1 MEKDILTR
9 ADIRINTLY
18 ERYSK
23 IVEPKM
29 ALVMACA
36 EGGRPELA
44 DPVLELE
51 ATNNR
56 ILMEETYKCL
66 VPAGTPLPED
76 DVIEIEDD
84 DGDTPAYE
92 TQIKKMDE

>member
-18 ERYSK
+18 EQYSK
-23 IVEPKM
+23 LVESKI
-29 ALVMACA
+29 ALVMACT

-44 DPVLELE
+44 EPVLEME
-51 ATNNR
+51 STNNR

-66 VPAGTPLPED
+66 VPLGTPLPED
-76 DVIEIEDD
+76 ENPKAELLIE
-84 DGDTPAYE
+84 YE
-92 TQIKKMDE
+92 TQIKNMDE